1 MFAEY
6 TGHPGSTAKGM
17 YRRQFY
23 DSIAKEKQSV
33 TGVELGTAHYYEQL
47 KGGYKSVWSKIYAE
61 KEFLLDKQIDYGFFL
76 GQTNTNTVTQTDRD
90 SVTRSVKGTKG
101 IWKWMDELAGSLTY
115 GTSDF
120 DFFTLDDIKTYM
132 LSQGV
137 YSKNYFF
144 GLGPDLYT
152 KIENGAYDFIR
163 DFSGTDLS
171 RMFTNEGTAESGFRN
186 SALGMTFKAL
196 EKDGSKFILAPID
209 TFGNVKG
216 LGNSTYDFNKSGF
229 IIPLGNTSKVD
240 GIGEINNVSIGY
252 NVHNDVNRK
261 RVIDVLSGP
270 AGKAGMKAVHEYDGI
285 DIVMLT
291 HYMAFIMKVNQ
302 TMQVL
307 PYDSY

>member
-1 MFAEY
+1 
-6 TGHPGSTAKGM
+6 
-17 YRRQFY
+17 
-23 DSIAKEKQSV
+23 
-33 TGVELGTAHYYEQL
+33 
-47 KGGYKSVWSKIYAE
+47 
-61 KEFLLDKQIDYGFFL
+61 
-76 GQTNTNTVTQTDRD
+76 
-90 SVTRSVKGTKG
+90 
-101 IWKWMDELAGSLTY
+101 
-115 GTSDF
+115 
-120 DFFTLDDIKTYM
+120 
-132 LSQGV
+132 
-137 YSKNYFF
+137 
-144 GLGPDLYT
+144 
-152 KIENGAYDFIR
+152 
-163 DFSGTDLS
+163 
-171 RMFTNEGTAESGFRN
+171 MFTNEGTAESGFRN